1 MISRVE
7 GLRDPIH
14 VPYLN
19 VAKASESRDSRA
31 AIDGYGRCSVE
42 ILELSMRRS
51 QGEEASLCEAQAEK
65 AAMLQCNPAFWPQ
78 RNTTGQIGAGIALP
92 SGNTVL
98 VGIGIPEWLVLV
110 QQQWYMRPF
119 FCPSA
124 SNSTSTQCQDIAIHE
139 SDCGGV
145 QEALLTSIEV

>member
-1 MISRVE
+1 VISRVE

-14 VPYLN
+14 VPYLD

-42 ILELSMRRS
+42 ILERSMRRS
-51 QGEEASLCEAQAEK
+51 QGEEASLCEVQAEK

-78 RNTTGQIGAGIALP
+78 RNTTGQIGAETALP

-98 VGIGIPEWLVLV
+98 VGVDIPEELVLV
-110 QQQWYMRPF
+110 LVRTVVYAIFLLSVLSTLKTASSQGQWRWKIV
-119 FCPSA
+119 
-124 SNSTSTQCQDIAIHE
+124 TLRIA
-139 SDCGGV
+139 GA
-145 QEALLTSIEV
+145 QKP